1 MELTQG
7 RKASYQID
15 PIFTERWSPRSFLNK
30 EVPNDILN
38 SIFEAARWAP
48 SAANV
53 QPWRFVIARSEEDR
67 QRFISFIA
75 PTNVVWC
82 KKAPVLV
89 AIISK
94 TDEERF
100 GGMNPT
106 HSFDTGAAWGYLA
119 LEATRK
125 GLITHGMG
133 GFDREKAKEVLGI
146 PENYFVNAIVAVGYQ
161 GEKELLEESF
171 HDREKPSDRKPIE
184 EFVFEGLFEK
194 NR

>member
-1 MELTQG
+1 MDLLQEI
-7 RKASYQID
+7 RKTAYQID
-15 PIFTERWSPRSFLNK
+15 PIYTKRWSPRSFLDK
-30 EVPNDILN
+30 EVPNDVLH
-38 SIFEAARWAP
+38 SLFEAARWAP

-53 QPWRFVIARSEEDR
+53 QPWRFVFARKDEDR
-67 QRFISFIA
+67 EKFISFINES
-75 PTNVVWC
+75 NVVWC

-100 GGMNPT
+100 GGANPT
-106 HSFDTGAAWGYLA
+106 HSFDTGAAWGFLA

-133 GFDREKAKEVLGI
+133 GFDREKAKEALGI

-161 GEKELLEESF
+161 GEKELLEESY
-171 HDREKPSDRKPIE
+171 HEREKPSDRKPIE
-184 EFVFEGLFEK
+184 SFVFEGAFQEK
-194 NR
+194 